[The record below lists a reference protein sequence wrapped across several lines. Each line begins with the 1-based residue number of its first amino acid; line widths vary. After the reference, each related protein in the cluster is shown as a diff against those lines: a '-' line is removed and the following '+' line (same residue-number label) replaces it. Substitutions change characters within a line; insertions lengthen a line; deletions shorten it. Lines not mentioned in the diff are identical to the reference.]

1 MGDFEPRQNAPDG
14 PMSDLM
20 RHLTTKSPAAIEQF
34 LSAMNKEKEEV
45 DLETFD
51 YPEVP
56 VAKNS
61 FWIVQLMPDGFV
73 SSENIVSQTYLPG
86 YKPIFSLV
94 ICE

>member
-1 MGDFEPRQNAPDG
+1 
-14 PMSDLM
+14 MSDLM
-20 RHLTTKSPAAIEQF
+20 RHLTTKSPAAVEQF

-51 YPEVP
+51 FSKVP
-56 VAKNS
+56 VTKNS

-73 SSENIVSQTYLPG
+73 SSEYIVSQTYQPG
-86 YKPIFSLV
+86 YKAIFSLV